1 MSIDALPN
9 DLEALRAL
17 VSQLSSERDAAV
29 AENRRLIEQNDNLRH
44 LLKKLQNAQFGKKS
58 ERLAPDQLQLAM
70 EDLETA
76 VAKQDAEEEKKQAA
90 ETPTKPKTETKKKRR
105 PNRGSL
111 PAHLPRIHV
120 TIEPESTVCP
130 CCEGQMHMISDESVS
145 TRFRPNTAS
154 LSPTVPNMAAAAA
167 RTPWSRRLRQ
177 ST

>member
-76 VAKQDAEEEKKQAA
+76 VAKQDAERR
-90 ETPTKPKTETKKKRR
+90 KPR
-105 PNRGSL
+105 PSPRPRPRKNGGPIADRCQHICRGS
-111 PAHLPRIHV
+111 
-120 TIEPESTVCP
+120 T
-130 CCEGQMHMISDESVS
+130 
-145 TRFRPNTAS
+145 
-154 LSPTVPNMAAAAA
+154 
-167 RTPWSRRLRQ
+167 
-177 ST
+177 